1 MNNKDNTTHDA
12 PTHGDVLEVI
22 NTQPDME
29 QLMIQAF
36 NAAGPLLV
44 VTIQMLAI
52 NALLHNA
59 ETFAHEAVRS
69 PPTEAFKANPYQDT
83 MMDYLFDAI
92 LMRRRPVQLRDCLYD
107 RRCLANRQSGY

>member
-1 MNNKDNTTHDA
+1 
-12 PTHGDVLEVI
+12 
-22 NTQPDME
+22 
-29 QLMIQAF
+29 MIQGF
-36 NAAGPLLV
+36 NATGPLLMV
-44 VTIQMLAI
+44 SIQMLAI

-92 LMRRRPVQLRDCLYD
+92 LMCCGPMQRRDSLMIAVVWQTDKAAINSQHAPPLNASRTVTARLLDGCR
-107 RRCLANRQSGY
+107 

>member
-1 MNNKDNTTHDA
+1 
-12 PTHGDVLEVI
+12 
-22 NTQPDME
+22 ME

-44 VTIQMLAI
+44 VSIQMLAI

-69 PPTEAFKANPYQDT
+69 PPTKAFKANPYQDT
-83 MMDYLFDAI
+83 TWIIYSML
-92 LMRRRPVQLRDCLYD
+92 
-107 RRCLANRQSGY
+107 S